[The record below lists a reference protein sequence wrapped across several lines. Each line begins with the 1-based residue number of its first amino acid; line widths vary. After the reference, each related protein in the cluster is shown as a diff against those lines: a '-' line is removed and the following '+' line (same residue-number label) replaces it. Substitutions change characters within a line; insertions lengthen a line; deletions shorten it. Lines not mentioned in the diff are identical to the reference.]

1 MEKKILYVDDDINML
16 NTAEQILS
24 DEGYEVSLAKSGS
37 QAVKLLQK
45 GNAPDLILLDVDMPD
60 KDGYATFTEI
70 RKIENMKDVPVIFLT
85 GMDAPDF
92 EIKGL
97 KLGAADYITKPFF
110 KDVLIARINNCIARY
125 AKTEAKPS
133 YNEKEL
139 KKLEE
144 VLTPTEILIAKLVAD
159 GFSNQEI
166 ADKSNYSYGYVRKV
180 VSLILDKLYLESR
193 VELRRLLRK

>member
-1 MEKKILYVDDDINML
+1 MKKRILYVDDDINML
-16 NTAEQILS
+16 NTAEQILV
-24 DEGYEVSLAKSGS
+24 DEGYEVSLAKSGD

-45 GNAPDLILLDVDMPD
+45 SDAPDLILLDVDMPG
-60 KDGYATFTEI
+60 KDGYDTYAEI
-70 RKIENMKDVPVIFLT
+70 RKIDNMVNVPVVFLT

-110 KDVLIARINNCIARY
+110 KDVLIARINNCIARNSSP
-125 AKTEAKPS
+125 EPQSS
-133 YNEKEL
+133 YNEEEL
-139 KKLEE
+139 KKLEK
-144 VLTPTEILIAKLVAD
+144 VLSPTEILIAKLVAD

-193 VELRRLLRK
+193 IELRKLLRK